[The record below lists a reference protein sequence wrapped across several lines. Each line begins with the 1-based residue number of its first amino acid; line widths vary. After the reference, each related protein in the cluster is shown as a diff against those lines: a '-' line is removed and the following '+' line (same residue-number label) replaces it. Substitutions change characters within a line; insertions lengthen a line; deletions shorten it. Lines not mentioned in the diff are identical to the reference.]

1 MRDLFVFG
9 IVLLSLP
16 FGFRVPFVGLLTFT
30 WLAYMR
36 AQDLCW
42 GFARSQ
48 RFSLWVGLVMIL
60 GWAVHEAGK
69 RPFTRRDFRAT
80 MMILLLILTTIS
92 LALAT
97 DQSSYVITRYVE
109 YAKIIVVA
117 LFTLGQV
124 DSRKR
129 LKLMLLT
136 IALSLGFFGI
146 KGGIHGILTGG
157 GTIQRGPGGMLEDNN
172 DFALA
177 LVMNVPLMLYLGLEG
192 SKPWMRRL
200 AITGVVLTMGT
211 ITLTHSRGAFLALAG
226 VMLLL
231 WLRSRRKGMGA
242 MILVGAALAFFVVL
256 PKHVRSRIASI
267 GHYKQDS
274 SAMGRLQAWQ
284 IAFREI
290 KAYPILGV
298 GIRNYQVHWDEFKEG
313 IVSGEAYAKVA
324 HNSYLQVWAEGGTI
338 AFLVY
343 LAMLFSS
350 FATLRKLRRLGMKT
364 RGGEWISN
372 YARMFEASLLGYMI
386 GATFLN
392 RGHFDLIY
400 HLVALVAAFR
410 LIAYRW
416 VKQPEGQREGEDL
429 EVDEMLP
436 LRLGDGAGVAK
447 GRPSPALPH
456 WGR

>member
-1 MRDLFVFG
+1 
-9 IVLLSLP
+9 
-16 FGFRVPFVGLLTFT
+16 
-30 WLAYMR
+30 
-36 AQDLCW
+36 
-42 GFARSQ
+42 
-48 RFSLWVGLVMIL
+48 
-60 GWAVHEAGK
+60 
-69 RPFTRRDFRAT
+69 
-80 MMILLLILTTIS
+80 
-92 LALAT
+92 
-97 DQSSYVITRYVE
+97 
-109 YAKIIVVA
+109 
-117 LFTLGQV
+117 
-124 DSRKR
+124 
-129 LKLMLLT
+129 
-136 IALSLGFFGI
+136 
-146 KGGIHGILTGG
+146 
-157 GTIQRGPGGMLEDNN
+157 MLEDNN